1 MLRQVQINVAKRL
14 KRTSDSM
21 NEDIILTIYVVI
33 DDVMKLS
40 GHQSDKRA
48 QMSDAEV
55 VSIAVL
61 AALYFQNHHERSLWV
76 LHRMG
81 YFRNG
86 LSTSRFNRRLHKLAE
101 WLPMV
106 LRVLSELSKKGTVYV
121 IDSLPLPVCRRVRA
135 SRCRKVRGRV
145 YCGYCAAKKERFFG
159 WRLHL
164 VCTADGLPVA
174 FEILPAAFHD
184 LTPIHELTF
193 ELPAGV
199 TLFAD
204 KAYNTLAEETAIWEE
219 IGVRLLPIRRKNMK
233 QHHWMDQWD
242 LGEYRH
248 TIETANSQLEKM
260 GIERLYARTNAGFDI
275 KVHASLLALAC
286 SNWN

>member
-1 MLRQVQINVAKRL
+1 MLKQVQINVAKQR

-21 NEDIILTIYVVI
+21 NEDMILTIYVVI

-40 GHQSDKRA
+40 GHESDPRA

-61 AALYFQNHHERSLWV
+61 AALYFQNHHERALEV
-76 LHRMG
+76 LPRMG
-81 YFRNG
+81 YYRTG
-86 LSTSRFNRRLHKLAE
+86 LSPSRFNRRLHKLAE

-106 LRVLSELSKKGTVYV
+106 LRILSELNKKGTVYV
-121 IDSLPLPVCRRVRA
+121 IDSLPLPVCKRVRA
-135 SRCRKVRGRV
+135 SRCKKVRGRV
-145 YCGYCAAKKERFFG
+145 YCGWCAAKKERFFG

-164 VCTADGLPVA
+164 VCTPEGLPVA

-193 ELPAGV
+193 ELPQDV
-199 TLFAD
+199 TLFGD
-204 KAYNTLAEETAIWEE
+204 KAYNTLAEESSILDDCR
-219 IGVRLLPIRRKNMK
+219 VRLLPLRRKNMK

-248 TIETANSQLEKM
+248 TIETTNSQLEKM
-260 GIERLYARTNAGFDI
+260 GIERLYARTNLGFDI
-275 KVHASLLALAC
+275 KVHASLVALAC
-286 SNWN
+286 SNFN